1 MVDDLIKQIQML
13 YFCHLIKFIKMYFT
27 VAYSL
32 EIFSQIPQVFCHF
45 KRWLS
50 KMLCSVQHSLP
61 LLNHA
66 DGDVSHVNPF
76 SLVTM

>member
-1 MVDDLIKQIQML
+1 MVDDLIKQIHML

-50 KMLCSVQHSLP
+50 TFFCSIQHTLP
-61 LLNHA
+61 LSHA

-76 SLVTM
+76 SLVAM